1 MKNTRSSEPYQFSNI
16 RSQNKNEILEDYVE
30 AIQEILKN
38 KGDVKNADLA
48 QHFGVSQATVNK
60 NLKRLI
66 SFNLAKSEPY
76 RSIFLTEKGEKLATQ
91 SKQKHEIVYNFLNNS
106 SILPGSKRQSVYFDK
121 ISLIPETLLANT
133 FLPQARASNKATGDP
148 STRPLLSVGNT
159 NISAI
164 E

>member
-30 AIQEILKN
+30 AIQEILQN

-66 SFNLAKSEPY
+66 NFKLAKSEPY
-76 RSIFLTEKGEKLATQ
+76 RSIFLTEEGEKLATQ
-91 SKQKHEIVYNFLNNS
+91 SKEKHEIVYNFLIKLGVSRKTAENDS
-106 SILPGSKRQSVYFDK
+106 EGIEHHVID
-121 ISLIPETLLANT
+121 ETLKLMKK
-133 FLPQARASNKATGDP
+133 FK
-148 STRPLLSVGNT
+148 
-159 NISAI
+159 
-164 E
+164 